1 MNGFG
6 NFHMSD
12 WKTKGSDFVK
22 NSVDTII
29 GAGLV
34 LALILTVAL
43 PAIGMSGNYERL
55 QDTISVGLVGFM
67 GKSVVSQQN
76 KE

>member
-1 MNGFG
+1 MRFTP
-6 NFHMSD
+6 D
-12 WKTKGSDFVK
+12 L
-22 NSVDTII
+22 II